1 MNMWH
6 ENLTFHLHI
15 SNDNCNAILDRGR
28 NSEVYQQPF
37 LERLSTAARKR
48 AINVK
53 RKPIQKSLT
62 TYLSK
67 ANQNKIIIQDMNIV
81 VYNIFSFIIR
91 LMIQNIRF

>member
-1 MNMWH
+1 MNMRH
-6 ENLTFHLHI
+6 ENLTFLLHI

-53 RKPIQKSLT
+53 RKLIQKSLT

-67 ANQNKIIIQDMNIV
+67 TNQNRIITQDVNSIA
-81 VYNIFSFIIR
+81 YNKFFIYFDRTMLI
-91 LMIQNIRF
+91 

>member
-53 RKPIQKSLT
+53 RKLIQKSLT

-67 ANQNKIIIQDMNIV
+67 TNQNRIITQDMSSIA
-81 VYNIFSFIIR
+81 YNKFFIY
-91 LMIQNIRF
+91 

>member
-15 SNDNCNAILDRGR
+15 SNDNCNAILVRGR

-53 RKPIQKSLT
+53 RKPIQKKQNDVFIK
-62 TYLSK
+62 SK
-67 ANQNKIIIQDMNIV
+67 PKQDH
-81 VYNIFSFIIR
+81 YTR
-91 LMIQNIRF
+91 CELYCL

>member
-1 MNMWH
+1 MNMRH
-6 ENLTFHLHI
+6 ENLTFLLHI

-53 RKPIQKSLT
+53 RKLIQKSLT

-67 ANQNKIIIQDMNIV
+67 INQNRIITQDVNSIA
-81 VYNIFSFIIR
+81 YNKFFIY
-91 LMIQNIRF
+91 